1 MPNKLKRETTDE
13 LFRAI
18 LSLKDLDECYE
29 FFEDLCMMKE
39 LADMAQRIETAQM
52 LLAGKTYEQ
61 IVKSVEISTATISRI
76 NRCIQYGNGGYALI
90 VNRLKEKEQVGK
102 TKKAGRI
109 MRPAFFLAWGGRVPP
124 LKRRR
129 IPSPQSWGRNRRLPA
144 SSIG

>member
-1 MPNKLKRETTDE
+1 MPNNLKRETTDE

-29 FFEDLCMMKE
+29 FFEDLCTMKE

-76 NRCIQYGNGGYALI
+76 NRCIQYGTGGY
-90 VNRLKEKEQVGK
+90 EKILARMAEQG
-102 TKKAGRI
+102 A
-109 MRPAFFLAWGGRVPP
+109 
-124 LKRRR
+124 
-129 IPSPQSWGRNRRLPA
+129 A
-144 SSIG
+144 SGEEQ